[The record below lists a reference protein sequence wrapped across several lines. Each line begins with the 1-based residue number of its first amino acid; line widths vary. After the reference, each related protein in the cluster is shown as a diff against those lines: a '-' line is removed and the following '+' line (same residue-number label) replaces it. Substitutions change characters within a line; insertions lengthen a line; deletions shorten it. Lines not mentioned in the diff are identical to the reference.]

1 MTQLVAPLPSASS
14 RQQRAYISAGL
25 SVLLLSLALVAVST
39 FDGSKAVA
47 LTGAGPPGDLE
58 DGEEDVIT
66 TDDVN
71 LARADIVAHLNQ
83 QPTQIAAHIR
93 GTRPTQEEEAAA
105 IMQGNGPE
113 GEADM
118 ARYMAIDG
126 HHANDA
132 RVADKIIDDVEEATT
147 DVTGK
152 AGALTY
158 ENLLDSTSD
167 HDINDSRGAWL
178 RGSLPNYRAESNYIT
193 SGVVGNYEKELENAP
208 TMAVVNG
215 SLPARTVAYKI
226 IDAATSAATSP
237 DCTGTVDASGVH
249 GVGKGTPPCTA
260 MVSFKKEHE
269 DVDEAVAE
277 EQAEGNDEEAAGGGG
292 GVISA

>member
-1 MTQLVAPLPSASS
+1 MTQLVAPLPAA
-14 RQQRAYISAGL
+14 RQQRAYISAGA
-25 SVLLLSLALVAVST
+25 SVLLLALALVAVST

-47 LTGAGPPGDLE
+47 LTGAGAPGDLTTE
-58 DGEEDVIT
+58 APATIT
-66 TDDVN
+66 VDDVN
-71 LARADIVAHLNQ
+71 LARAQIVAHLNQ

-93 GTRPTQEEEAAA
+93 GTTPTQEEEAAA

-126 HHANDA
+126 SHASDA

-167 HDINDSRGAWL
+167 HDVNDSRGAWL

-226 IDAATSAATSP
+226 VEAAESAATSP
-237 DCTGTVDASGVH
+237 DCTGTVDADGVH
-249 GVGKGTPPCTA
+249 GVGHGTPPCTA
-260 MVSFKKEHE
+260 MVSFHKEHE
-269 DVDEAVAE
+269 DVDEAVETELE
-277 EQAEGNDEEAAGGGG
+277 EEEEATQ
-292 GVISA
+292 V